1 MLEYMSID
9 IGKHNEF
16 YSHKPKT
23 IFCDIDGTILKHAHR
38 FSELD
43 NFSPI
48 ALSGVVDKFNEWDSL
63 GHKIILVTARK
74 ESGREMTER
83 HLKSLGLMWDHLIM
97 GVSSG
102 QRILINDKLKSQDP
116 DRAKAVNVITDSG
129 FISVDWEDFG
139 L

>member
-1 MLEYMSID
+1 MSID
-9 IGKHNEF
+9 VGKYNEF
-16 YSHKPKT
+16 YREKPKT
-23 IFCDIDGTILKHAHR
+23 IFCDIDGTILKHAHK

-43 NFSPI
+43 NSAPI
-48 ALSGVVDKFNEWDSL
+48 DLPGVIDKFNEWDSI

-102 QRILINDKLKSQDP
+102 QRVLINDKLKEGDD
-116 DRAKAVNVITDSG
+116 DRAISVNLITDGG
-129 FISVDWEDFG
+129 FDKTDWKRVG

>member
-1 MLEYMSID
+1 MSID
-9 IGKHNEF
+9 IGKQNEF
-16 YSHKPKT
+16 YREKPKT

-38 FSELD
+38 FSDLD
-43 NFSPI
+43 KSDPV
-48 ALSGVVDKFNEWDSL
+48 ALKGVIDKFNEWDSI

-97 GVSSG
+97 GVTSG
-102 QRILINDKLKSQDP
+102 HRVLINDKLQDGDP
-116 DRAKAVNVITDSG
+116 DRAVSVNLITDGG
-129 FISVDWEDFG
+129 FDQIEWKAIG